1 MHADLT
7 DFSIKAKGYY
17 VDQRKEMLKYIP
29 EGAEKSLEFG
39 CANGRF
45 STLIKKK
52 FGLEAWA
59 VEMDKG
65 AADEAAKKLDRVIN
79 ADAHES
85 LKDIPYNY
93 FDCIIF
99 NDILEHLIDP
109 YSLLISVKTKLTD
122 DGVIVVSIPNVRYC
136 RHFFDFVIK
145 GNWDYQD
152 GGTLDKTHLRFF
164 TSRSILKMFKH
175 LGFDVLLMEGIQ
187 PTQNKK
193 LRLLNTLLFKTLE
206 DLMYFRFATVVRPVK
221 V

>member
-7 DFSIKAKGYY
+7 DFSVKAKGYY

-29 EGAEKSLEFG
+29 KGAEKSLEFG

-45 STLIKKK
+45 SAIIKEKY
-52 FGLEAWA
+52 GMEAWA
-59 VEMDKG
+59 VEMDKK
-65 AADEAAKKLDRVIN
+65 AAQEAARKLDRVIN
-79 ADAHES
+79 AEAYES
-85 LKDIPYNY
+85 LKDIPDYY

-109 YSLLISVKTKLTD
+109 YLLLISVKKKLTD
-122 DGVIVVSIPNVRYC
+122 DGVIVVSIPNVRYF
-136 RHFFDFVIK
+136 RQFFDYALK

-175 LGFDVLLMEGIQ
+175 LGFDVLLMDGIQ
-187 PTQNKK
+187 PTRNKI
-193 LRLLNTLLFKTLE
+193 LRLLNILLFKKLE
-206 DLMYFRFATVVRPVK
+206 DFMYFRFAAVVRPVK